1 MGRERVK
8 KLYTAEDTQL
18 FGYEFSR
25 ELPPNSI
32 LALQGTLGA
41 GKTTFVQG
49 FAKGLGISDL
59 VQSPTFTYLQAY
71 DGSVS
76 LIHFDLYRLKQEK
89 DFLLLGFEEYFD
101 AGGIVIIE
109 WPERIASLI
118 PPHAHLITLSHDKE
132 GRTARIQHW
141 NQRNQERNQV

>member
-8 KLYTAEDTQL
+8 KLYTAEDTHL

-25 ELPPNSI
+25 ELPPNTI
-32 LALQGTLGA
+32 LALQGDLGS

-49 FAKGLGISDL
+49 FARGLGITDL

-71 DGSVS
+71 EGSPCLV
-76 LIHFDLYRLKQEK
+76 HFDLYRLKHER

-109 WPERIASLI
+109 WPERIASLL
-118 PPHAHLITLSHDKE
+118 PPRAHLITLSYAQE
-132 GRTARIQHW
+132 GRTAHIQNW
-141 NQRNQERNQV
+141 NQKSQA

>member
-25 ELPPNSI
+25 ELHANSI
-32 LALQGTLGA
+32 LALQGDLGA

-71 DGSVS
+71 EGSPS
-76 LIHFDLYRLKQEK
+76 LIHFDLYRLQQQN

-118 PPHAHLITLSHDKE
+118 PPTAQLITLSHDTE
-132 GRTARIQHW
+132 GRTAHIQNW
-141 NQRNQERNQV
+141 GQRRQP